1 MKSFWIRFLSIVGW
15 SKVPKCLRNRDA
27 ILYTCCTNPPQCF
40 PSQPIIRSYSNAL
53 AVIRRPDTSDALL
66 RAQDWLVRL
75 PQLLA
80 TGITQQLDLLHDLE
94 RRQISYA
101 NWLLASVDIVSNN
114 DGMFARAGRDGELD
128 LGVGGG
134 ELGEEGLDEA
144 AGQDTLA
151 EVIQERTA
159 IVPP

>member
-1 MKSFWIRFLSIVGW
+1 
-15 SKVPKCLRNRDA
+15 
-27 ILYTCCTNPPQCF
+27 
-40 PSQPIIRSYSNAL
+40 
-53 AVIRRPDTSDALL
+53 
-66 RAQDWLVRL
+66 
-75 PQLLA
+75 
-80 TGITQQLDLLHDLE
+80 
-94 RRQISYA
+94 
-101 NWLLASVDIVSNN
+101 
-114 DGMFARAGRDGELD
+114 